1 MTVNLLVL
9 VRDHCLLNNQ
19 IQIMSVIVNKLMF
32 TTRVI
37 YTMFIKQEQ
46 EPELFLLLFV

>member
-9 VRDHCLLNNQ
+9 VRDHCLHNNQ

-37 YTMFIKQEQ
+37 YTMFIKQE
-46 EPELFLLLFV
+46 PVLFLLLFV

>member
-1 MTVNLLVL
+1 MTVNLLVF
-9 VRDHCLLNNQ
+9 VRDHCLHNNQ

-37 YTMFIKQEQ
+37 YTMFINSLTAKSCYGGET
-46 EPELFLLLFV
+46 P